1 MDSIHTACLSCPNT
15 HYVYCVPS
23 PALALADT
31 VSTLWGG
38 WAQPCA
44 TQALQCS
51 QPALQTDIACQH
63 SHSLQSSPVLSFTT
77 CMTLSCLVPADI
89 VSTLRAA
96 HGADPSGTRMGVD
109 VLAGAAGD
117 MAKLGIY
124 ESYKVKRQVR
134 GATTVLTEGAHDSV
148 FGGIWSRTGACC
160 SGQGGSSSTWL
171 GEACHGCSCCTAC
184 ATACA
189 VTTRTDPSSPAA
201 RCRLLQCIAWLG
213 CRCCSVQQKQQ
224 K

>member
-1 MDSIHTACLSCPNT
+1 MIVSIQPACPVL
-15 HYVYCVPS
+15 
-23 PALALADT
+23 
-31 VSTLWGG
+31 TLTMCTLPCAGPHRHCGDAVGG

-63 SHSLQSSPVLSFTT
+63 LHSLQSSPVLSFTT
-77 CMTLSCLVPADI
+77 CMNLSCLLPADI

-96 HGADPSGTRMGVD
+96 HSADPSGTRMGVD

-134 GATTVLTEGAHDSV
+134 GATPVLTEGAHDSV

-160 SGQGGSSSTWL
+160 SGQGGNSSTWF

-189 VTTRTDPSSPAA
+189 VTTRTDPSSPGA